1 MNVKYNENHELIN
14 KTEYNFGVD
23 FLRVLLSYS
32 VILDHLYNKSIL
44 KKYFYILYYHIPTF
58 LLISFYFTFN
68 TLVSYNIKKI
78 KLRFER
84 LIIPYIFWSIIGF
97 ILRIIYYKLNL
108 GRQWSLKEF
117 IQHLICG
124 HILNVPLW
132 YLVILIL
139 TTQLFLIIIFIFK
152 KYSLITFFFLLIIC
166 YILQY
171 SGLNYYIIKK
181 YLSVHAKL
189 TFGRFIEAI
198 PNEITG
204 YTFAYFKIIDKLK
217 NFRLKTFFFSFA
229 ILIIISKYSVFDK
242 LKTFKYG
249 GIRLNIAASCIFFI
263 FSLLPIEKI
272 KNKTSIKLIKHITSY
287 TGGIYYM
294 HYLVGNCFLIKKL
307 LKSLNKTI
315 LGCICIYLIC
325 YLISHLGIKI
335 CGKSKLKYIFI

>member
-1 MNVKYNENHELIN
+1 MNVKYNEIPQLIN
-14 KTEYNFGVD
+14 KKEYNFGVD

-44 KKYFYILYYHIPTF
+44 KKYVHVLYYHIPTF
-58 LLISFYFTFN
+58 LLISFFFTFN
-68 TLVSYNIKKI
+68 TLISYNIKKI
-78 KLRFER
+78 QLRFER

-97 ILRIIYYKLNL
+97 ILKIFYYKLNL

-132 YLVILIL
+132 YL
-139 TTQLFLIIIFIFK
+139 IIFIFK
-152 KYSLITFFFLLIIC
+152 KNSLIIFYYLLIIC

-181 YLSVHAKL
+181 YLSIHAKL

-204 YTFAYFKIIDKLK
+204 YTFAYFKIVDKLK
-217 NFRLKTFFFSFA
+217 YFRLKTILFSFA

-249 GIRLNIAASCIFFI
+249 GIRLNIAASCIFII

-272 KNKTSIKLIKHITSY
+272 KNKASIKLIKHITRY

-315 LGCICIYLIC
+315 LGCIFIYLIC
-325 YLISHLGIKI
+325 YLISYLGIKI
-335 CGKSKLKYIFI
+335 SGKTKLKYIFI